1 MAIAL
6 YLAYLK
12 KQEALIMLNQA
23 KVCHCE
29 SMELEKSF
37 QKKQELRLQI
47 AQYSYK
53 TSIHYD

>member
-29 SMELEKSF
+29 SMELEKGF
-37 QKKQELRLQI
+37 QE
-47 AQYSYK
+47 K
-53 TSIHYD
+53 TRVAFTNSTVFLLDFYTL